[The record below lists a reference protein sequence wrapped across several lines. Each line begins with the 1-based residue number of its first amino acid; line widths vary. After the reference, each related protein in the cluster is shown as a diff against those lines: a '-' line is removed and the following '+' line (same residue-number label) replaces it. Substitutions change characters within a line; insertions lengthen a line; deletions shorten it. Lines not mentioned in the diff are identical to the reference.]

1 MGAVQT
7 VGPDQLLEE
16 VGRLVVH
23 DGDVVGVP
31 ADGAAHVEH
40 ELRYIEQQGGY
51 FIGHVLRLLIMAC
64 VKGVHHF
71 AGGAV
76 ALVEVHGA
84 HGIAFQAYA
93 EELGFHAALH
103 AGQFLLQNLVQGG
116 GQQFPVILAVH
127 GEVFGAVVYPDVHD
141 ARVSLGLSHGVGNV
155 AAAFGM
161 LNPELPDGFVR
172 VGQGEVSALGMA
184 EGGGVEIQL
193 EVVGLGPVYPTLEM
207 LRTALVAVYELAA
220 EVSVNLM
227 EIHAVVAGQQG
238 FHEFEVF
245 SYLVYV
251 AGAAGIVAG
260 GLDAAGQAV
269 LAFKTDD
276 VVGLPAVQGNLLLL
290 QLGNGF
296 VGVYAKGRIA
306 LFGYFVGL
314 ENLGFFHI
322 GFVLVSVT
330 RKDTL

>member
-1 MGAVQT
+1 M
-7 VGPDQLLEE
+7 
-16 VGRLVVH
+16 
-23 DGDVVGVP
+23 
-31 ADGAAHVEH
+31 
-40 ELRYIEQQGGY
+40 
-51 FIGHVLRLLIMAC
+51 
-64 VKGVHHF
+64 
-71 AGGAV
+71 
-76 ALVEVHGA
+76 
-84 HGIAFQAYA
+84 
-93 EELGFHAALH
+93 
-103 AGQFLLQNLVQGG
+103 
-116 GQQFPVILAVH
+116 
-127 GEVFGAVVYPDVHD
+127 YPDVHD
-141 ARVSLGLSHGVGNV
+141 AGVSLGLSHDVRNV

-172 VGQGEVSALGMA
+172 IGQGEVSALGMA

-193 EVVGLGPVYPTLEM
+193 EVVGLGPVYPALEV
-207 LRTALVAVYELAA
+207 LYAALVTVHELAA

-227 EIHAVVAGQQG
+227 EVHAVVAGQQG
-238 FHEFEVF
+238 FHEFKVF

-269 LAFKTDD
+269 LAFKAND

-306 LFGYFVGL
+306 LPGYFIGL
-314 ENLGFFHI
+314 ENLGFFPI
-322 GFVLVSVT
+322 GFVFVSVT